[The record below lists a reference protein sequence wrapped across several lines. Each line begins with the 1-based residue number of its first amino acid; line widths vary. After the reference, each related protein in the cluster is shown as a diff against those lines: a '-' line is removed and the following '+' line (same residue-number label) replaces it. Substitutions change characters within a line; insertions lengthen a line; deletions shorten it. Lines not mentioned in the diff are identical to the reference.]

1 MLEQDFSATGLAGV
15 NITTQLPVLNVG
27 QLLNRLSGSREF
39 QMIDFNDKS
48 MALPKSSS
56 YTAAVLAALCETPVS
71 QGGLGV
77 FGEASVPGNSYLE
90 HISSQ
95 YGSAGMQYN
104 LERGFTMAKASLDKG
119 SVNANVILV
128 PVRDAY
134 SVTKEAAVAA
144 AGDAG
149 AIVPLSYS
157 GFNSAPLT
165 AKRDSDIHVSL
176 NFGTSPKVY
185 VQTYS
190 LEGASEQVV
199 YVIYIGDIAISEM
212 FKKHFEDLTKPVST
226 ANFAAIDPLIKGV
239 KSPLAKAIN
248 QIVGERSSRV
258 IYIQDSMSQWNA
270 QPAGGP
276 LVHYIQGTLYS
287 TNFEVNYLLHT
298 AAPVSVFPVVNSK
311 CINTSSVTMLFYPVI
326 QAMIYEHIFNVK
338 SNWIDKFFS
347 NNQHY
352 SGLGNMMVDVYNK
365 ASMFGNNKSQKS
377 CFSELVVGIVNAL
390 KPSYTRSSASPAQ
403 ARASLTQYL
412 NSQNVKTVVGHR
424 I

>member
-1 MLEQDFSATGLAGV
+1 MSEQNFATIGLVGTDVTA
-15 NITTQLPVLNVG
+15 QRAALNVEG
-27 QLLNRLSGSREF
+27 LLDRIIGTKEMQKVN
-39 QMIDFNDKS
+39 FNS
-48 MALPKSSS
+48 TSTALTTSANYS
-56 YTAAVLAALCETPVS
+56 AAVLAALCETPVS

-77 FGEASVPGNSYLE
+77 FGEASVPSNSYLE

-95 YGSAGMQYN
+95 YGVAGMQYN
-104 LERGFTMAKASLDKG
+104 LERGFTMAKASLDRG

-134 SVTKEAAVAA
+134 SVTKEVAIAA

-149 AIVPLSYS
+149 ARVPLSYS
-157 GFNSAPLT
+157 GFNSTPLT
-165 AKRDSDIHVSL
+165 AIRNSDNNVSL

-199 YVIYIGDIAISEM
+199 YVIFIGDLAISEM
-212 FKKHFEDLTKPVST
+212 FKKHFEDLTKPVSA
-226 ANFAAIDPLIKGV
+226 ANFAAIDPLIRGV

-248 QIVGERSSRV
+248 QVVGERSSRV
-258 IYIQDSMSQWNA
+258 IYIQDSMSQWNN

-276 LVHYIQGTLYS
+276 LVHHIQGTLYS

-311 CINTSSVTMLFYPVI
+311 CINTSSVTLLFYPVI

-365 ASMFGNNKSQKS
+365 ASIFGNNKTQKS
-377 CFSELVVGIVNAL
+377 CFSELVVGMVDAL

-412 NSQNVKTVVGHR
+412 SSQNVKTVVGHR